1 MERFGGSLPVKGYI
15 GEMAGKKRVQLP
27 ADLGKGMFIVY
38 ILTSW
43 IVLNVRAMLKRNFYF
58 KSKTFF
64 ESLSVEW
71 NYYWKLTRWC
81 KLSRQGSL
89 FLNLLNLKICVLR
102 QPQQFNAQQLRYIN
116 SRLIFNY
123 WNLQQYKFHVSSV
136 SFNFKHCQSSSLSIA
151 VLNLSLYFSDFAPS
165 QTQCRHDRLS
175 SFWGLAGN
183 DILLDY

>member
-1 MERFGGSLPVKGYI
+1 MTFDQEFPTDRSRASSVPSFVEFSEISDAFSQSMERFGGSLPVKGYS

-102 QPQQFNAQQLRYIN
+102 LNHNN
-116 SRLIFNY
+116 SM
-123 WNLQQYKFHVSSV
+123 
-136 SFNFKHCQSSSLSIA
+136 
-151 VLNLSLYFSDFAPS
+151 LN
-165 QTQCRHDRLS
+165 
-175 SFWGLAGN
+175 N
-183 DILLDY
+183 